1 MNTATPLI
9 PRRQAK
15 SDSNQSASLSDQS
28 DQFVADKQG
37 TQQYTPRISADSAV
51 EEEVEVAIE
60 VESKQDVPVPIKT
73 TAYQP
78 DADGSHGNTEQDIEV
93 SLST

>member
-15 SDSNQSASLSDQS
+15 SESNQSASLQS

-51 EEEVEVAIE
+51 KEEVEVAIE

-73 TAYQP
+73 TSYQP